1 MEYSKA
7 KKNINSA
14 IGFSLVPPH
23 MSSSPM
29 DSSENSSQLA
39 GLLSFFIS
47 IALHRMLAPIATSN
61 DKIASLGP
69 SSQPPGPY
77 LPMVVPSAAMRRPR
91 SAGEMGESKELP
103 GSPSGSPRDSLNSQS
118 HKSSK
123 QSRPITITREKGKTF
138 LQQQA
143 EFREQSR
150 ARGQLSKTQ
159 KDENALKGRT
169 LQGAHIDHIRMFDLE
184 SLRGTFPSANV
195 SNYVGNTF
203 KCEADSRDAGGDAA
217 SCSTGKESVQ
227 YNVVLG
233 EEDYVLE
240 DIVRKNDAAQ
250 GGDGSDKTKLKQH
263 TCSAYVRAGPR
274 THTHFEPTAVR
285 ACIVTCGGLCPG
297 LNNVIRELT
306 QSLYYLYNVASVV
319 GIRGGYHGFNE
330 KSGFDSMELTPE
342 IVHSCHHEGGTILA
356 SSRGGFDL
364 EIILTYLKDNNI
376 DQLYVI
382 GGDGTHRGADK
393 LARACVERKM
403 NVAVVGIPKTID
415 NDVDIIDRS
424 FGFTTSV
431 EAAQAAIRSAKTEAM
446 CNLPNGIGIVK
457 LMGRSAGFIAV
468 HATLASG
475 DVDLCLVPEKM
486 IELEGSQGCL
496 PFLAERV
503 REQGH
508 AVVVVAEGAGEEL
521 LGKSSTSDASGNKVL
536 PAIGE
541 YLKKQI
547 ASYFAKQGME
557 STVKYIDPSY
567 MIRSVPANAS
577 DSLYCMLLAQN
588 AVHGAMAGYT
598 AFSVGL
604 VNNRVVY
611 IPISKLVSSSPRMM
625 DPVGRT
631 WYAPRMCYV
640 CAYAR
645 VAVRVCVRVHTLT
658 HSLPHIPLLP
668 VHPPHTQGADSHLDS
683 PAGHTRDIGSVAG
696 WARRGLAAN
705 MMQQQTVN
713 KYAYSER
720 EKNKSVNFDVC
731 KKLSKLCCYL
741 LYNMANVTSNF
752 PFPSTPCSATD
763 VSARPGSSP
772 SPRNHIF
779 WYIST

>member
-1 MEYSKA
+1 MADGKA
-7 KKNINSA
+7 
-14 IGFSLVPPH
+14 H
-23 MSSSPM
+23 SSP
-29 DSSENSSQLA
+29 
-39 GLLSFFIS
+39 
-47 IALHRMLAPIATSN
+47 
-61 DKIASLGP
+61 
-69 SSQPPGPY
+69 
-77 LPMVVPSAAMRRPR
+77 
-91 SAGEMGESKELP
+91 P
-103 GSPSGSPRDSLNSQS
+103 GSPPSTKPG
-118 HKSSK
+118 K

-143 EFREQSR
+143 EFREHR
-150 ARGQLSKTQ
+150 ALNHLTATQ
-159 KDENALKGRT
+159 KDEFALKGRL
-169 LQGAHIDHIRMFDLE
+169 LQGAHIDSIRMYDLE

-203 KCEADSRDAGGDAA
+203 KCEADSRQGPGGANCNA
-217 SCSTGKESVQ
+217 GKESVQ

-240 DIVRKNDAAQ
+240 DIVRKNDIAQ
-250 GGDGSDKTKLKQH
+250 KDLDPDSKAFAKQH
-263 TCSAYVRAGPR
+263 TCNAFVRAGPR
-274 THTHFEPTAVR
+274 THTHFDPTAVR

-306 QSLYYLYNVASVV
+306 QSLYYLYNVSGVV

-330 KSGFDSMELTPE
+330 KSGFDAMELTPE
-342 IVHSCHHEGGTILA
+342 IVHACHHEGGTILA

-364 EIILTYLKDNNI
+364 EIILAYLKDNCI

-382 GGDGTHRGADK
+382 GGDGTHRGANK
-393 LARACVERKM
+393 IARACIERDM
-403 NVAVVGIPKTID
+403 NVSVVGIPKTID

-475 DVDLCLVPEKM
+475 DVDLCLVPEKV
-486 IELEGSQGCL
+486 IELDGPQGCL
-496 PFLAERV
+496 PFLVERV

-521 LGKSSTSDASGNKVL
+521 LGKNSMTDASGNKVL

-547 ASYFAKQGME
+547 TSYFAKQGME

-567 MIRSVPANAS
+567 MIRSVPANAA

-611 IPISKLVSSSPRMM
+611 IPISKLVASSPRMM

-631 WYAPRMCYV
+631 WERILTSTRQPDTRA
-640 CAYAR
+640 
-645 VAVRVCVRVHTLT
+645 TLDL
-658 HSLPHIPLLP
+658 SL
-668 VHPPHTQGADSHLDS
+668 
-683 PAGHTRDIGSVAG
+683 AGHAE
-696 WARRGLAAN
+696 GL
-705 MMQQQTVN
+705 
-713 KYAYSER
+713 
-720 EKNKSVNFDVC
+720 
-731 KKLSKLCCYL
+731 L
-741 LYNMANVTSNF
+741 L
-752 PFPSTPCSATD
+752 
-763 VSARPGSSP
+763 
-772 SPRNHIF
+772 I
-779 WYIST
+779 